1 MREQHN
7 VPPNT
12 QKHTNWMIDPL
23 YRPLALL
30 TQTDYPLGYHYQ
42 GTLLSLSHY
51 NSKHSSTV
59 FTVVVLHLHYKVHSG

>member
-12 QKHTNWMIDPL
+12 QKHTHWLIDPL
-23 YRPLALL
+23 YRPLL
-30 TQTDYPLGYHYQ
+30 TQTDYHHQ

-51 NSKHSSTV
+51 NSKHGSTV
-59 FTVVVLHLHYKVHSG
+59 FTVVVLHYMSIKCTAGRHV